1 MVYLKRFELLDDV
14 QEHYLFD
21 EERRHI
27 FNSYYPVGLFSMKKF
42 KEITFSNITI
52 FL

>member
-21 EERRHI
+21 EI
-27 FNSYYPVGLFSMKKF
+27 YIIL
-42 KEITFSNITI
+42 IIQ
-52 FL
+52 